1 MRSLRRRARRCDS
14 YGYRGG
20 VSTAV
25 ETSRNR
31 RRDET
36 RPAARDQQEGLND
49 THGSRRARI
58 AALGTMAERSFLSL
72 SVSQSL
78 SLSVS
83 LSPVSGTLYTTTLH
97 IPGKFLSRN
106 CTTSPPETTSSASDD
121 RHNPIRE
128 LDRTPCPRR
137 RVAEALTLG
146 AVCLNSALYHAECS
160 DASDRDETEAGGVGR
175 VRCPP
180 IRSNIST
187 RARMSHGALWNV
199 ENPRPLWPTVNAS
212 P

>member
-1 MRSLRRRARRCDS
+1 MIHTEADEPALLLWELWRSV
-14 YGYRGG
+14 G
-20 VSTAV
+20 
-25 ETSRNR
+25 
-31 RRDET
+31 
-36 RPAARDQQEGLND
+36 
-49 THGSRRARI
+49 
-58 AALGTMAERSFLSL
+58 F
-72 SVSQSL
+72 SVSPSL

-187 RARMSHGALWNV
+187 RARCPMVRSGTSRTLV
-199 ENPRPLWPTVNAS
+199 PSGLL
-212 P
+212 

>member
-78 SLSVS
+78 C
-83 LSPVSGTLYTTTLH
+83 PLYLGPCTPQHCTFRGNSC
-97 IPGKFLSRN
+97 PGIVPPL
-106 CTTSPPETTSSASDD
+106 PPETTSSASDD

-187 RARMSHGALWNV
+187 RARCPMVRSGTSRTLV
-199 ENPRPLWPTVNAS
+199 PSGLL
-212 P
+212 